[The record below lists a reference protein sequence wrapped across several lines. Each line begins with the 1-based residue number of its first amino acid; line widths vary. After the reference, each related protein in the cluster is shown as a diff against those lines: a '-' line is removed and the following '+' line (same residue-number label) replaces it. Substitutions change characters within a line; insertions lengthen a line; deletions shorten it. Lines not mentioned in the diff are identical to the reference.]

1 MTRKQRQAGS
11 GQSVTYDLNN
21 PRNRAAFEALI
32 DDDDDERDEDPQQLP
47 PRGKRGEQQ
56 RKREKEKFFQLKDSQ
71 LAGKQ
76 QHKQQAASSPADQ
89 QLVLRQLMDMFQGS
103 AEPAVIRDVLAACG
117 GNFEA
122 AVDALLSMLGA
133 AAPPAGPPATLGK
146 QMYVTPRIQQVHC
159 HRTAPLID

>member
-1 MTRKQRQAGS
+1 MTRKQRQTGS

-32 DDDDDERDEDPQQLP
+32 EDDDEYGEDPQQLA

-56 RKREKEKFFQLKDSQ
+56 RKREKEKLFQLKDAQ

-76 QHKQQAASSPADQ
+76 QHKQQAASSPAEQ
-89 QLVLRQLMDMFQGS
+89 QQVLRQLMDMFQGS

-133 AAPPAGPPATLGK
+133 AAPPAGPQATLGK
-146 QMYVTPRIQQVHC
+146 PMHVLNHIHHLHC
-159 HRTAPLID
+159 LVKCTSD